1 MRGMRQLKSSAG
13 RQSRAALP
21 KSSKDYQ
28 IYLQISTLE
37 MEKSRRSAERAAA
50 QARIAAIDS
59 RLAEMEQEKL
69 ALLSRLACGLG
80 DSPSVVA
87 APAAGFRI
95 EY

>member
-1 MRGMRQLKSSAG
+1 MRQIKSSAG
-13 RQSRAALP
+13 RQSRAAIP
-21 KSSKDYQ
+21 KTYQDYQ

-37 MEKSRRSAERAAA
+37 MEKSRRAAERAAA

-69 ALLSRLACGLG
+69 TLLSRLASGLTAE
-80 DSPSVVA
+80 VA
-87 APAAGFRI
+87 AKTASSPGFRI